1 MDVRV
6 ECQPDPASV
15 RTARL
20 FVVDRLQ
27 EWGIDDL
34 VDSAALLT
42 SELAT
47 NAVLHT
53 RRPFWVD
60 VIRAGDAIRV
70 EVTDQSEEIPHLP
83 RHLASAG
90 SRTTSTGDVL
100 ASGTGDAE
108 DRLFSGL
115 GMVDAVATRWGSEPR
130 PGEGKV
136 VWFELAVVADHDQ
149 AGLGALRHLADDP
162 DPIVASLPP
171 LEAQG
176 LDDVRRVALLRAG
189 ARVAVLVLLG
199 VAVYA
204 GLWAGGVL
212 GDVWYGH

>member
-1 MDVRV
+1 MDARV

-27 EWGIDDL
+27 EWGVDEL

-53 RRPFWVD
+53 RRPFSVD

-83 RHLASAG
+83 RHLASTG
-90 SRTTSTGDVL
+90 SRTTSTGDLL
-100 ASGTGDAE
+100 ASGTGDGE
-108 DRLFSGL
+108 DRQNRR
-115 GMVDAVATRWGSEPR
+115 DAN
-130 PGEGKV
+130 
-136 VWFELAVVADHDQ
+136 Q
-149 AGLGALRHLADDP
+149 
-162 DPIVASLPP
+162 LP
-171 LEAQG
+171 
-176 LDDVRRVALLRAG
+176 
-189 ARVAVLVLLG
+189 
-199 VAVYA
+199 
-204 GLWAGGVL
+204 AGGAQPSR
-212 GDVWYGH
+212 